1 MSAAIKQAALRW
13 LLERRP
19 PGPFELK
26 RRVVRAVEWT
36 DCEAPTIAEVLATA
50 GLDSLQRAVREGEK
64 RSAANDLLAAD
75 ALITY
80 ACEAAAE
87 EGADALSTLLDGLE
101 IARFDALA
109 PDRVP

>member
-1 MSAAIKQAALRW
+1 MTVPIKKATLRW

-19 PGPFELK
+19 PPPFELK
-26 RRVVRAVEWT
+26 RRVVRAVEFI
-36 DCEAPTIAEVLATA
+36 DCDGPTVADVLAAA
-50 GLDSLQRAVREGEK
+50 GLDSLQRSIREGEQ

-87 EGADALSTLLDGLE
+87 QGTDALSALLDHLE
-101 IARFDALA
+101 LARFDALA
-109 PDRVP
+109 PDRAK